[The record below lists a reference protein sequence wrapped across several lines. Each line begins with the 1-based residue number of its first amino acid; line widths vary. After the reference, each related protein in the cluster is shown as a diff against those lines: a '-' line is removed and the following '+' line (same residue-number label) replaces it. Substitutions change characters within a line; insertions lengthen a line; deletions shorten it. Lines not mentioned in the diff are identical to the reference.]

1 MIGGTSVSFTSDQ
14 LSGGSSA
21 PLDMGAPML
30 VTVEYGK
37 IVELKEGV

>member
-1 MIGGTSVSFTSDQ
+1 MIGGTSISFTSDQ

-30 VTVEYGK
+30 VTVEDGK
-37 IVELKEGV
+37 IVELREGL